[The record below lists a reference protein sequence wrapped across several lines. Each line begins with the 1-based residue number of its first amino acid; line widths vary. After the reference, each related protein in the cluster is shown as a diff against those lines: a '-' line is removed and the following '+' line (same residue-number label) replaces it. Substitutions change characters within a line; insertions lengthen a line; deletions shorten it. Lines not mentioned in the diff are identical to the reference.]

1 MNVEIN
7 TKNKYKNGEC
17 IVMERKYSK
26 ELLNKLVERQETI
39 MIKGAEV
46 LVKNL
51 PDSDE
56 KGAMDPRLYKDM
68 KSQLLMMKY
77 MPKSLMKMNT
87 SPKGIEKLRKMFNGV
102 KSIPIVKKNIEIE
115 HRNVKG
121 EDGNQIPVRIYKS
134 ETMRKNPQIL
144 YFIHG
149 GGFFGGSPD
158 VVEEFVKI
166 IVEKTDILAVSVDYR
181 LAPENPYPA
190 GHKDCYSTLKWIYKN
205 AENLGGD
212 KNNIFVAG
220 DSAGGN
226 LTQYC
231 TTRDMEE
238 KLGMVKGQ
246 LLLYPTV
253 NMAGIEDEY
262 FKWSIDEYEMS
273 PKHKSGI
280 TMMLDMFS
288 SMVELG
294 DILGTT
300 EIDNDYLTPYKRN
313 PKGLPPTF
321 MTVGEHDFL
330 KVESLAYIAKLA
342 NAGVETKTVLY
353 KGFGHAYAD
362 NVGVYPQ
369 SEDCAIEIGKFILE
383 ISK

>member
-1 MNVEIN
+1 YEEWR
-7 TKNKYKNGEC
+7 G
-17 IVMERKYSK
+17 MERKYSK

-68 KSQLLMMKY
+68 KNQFLMMKY
-77 MPKSLMKMNT
+77 MPKSLMKMDT
-87 SPKGIEKLRKMFNGV
+87 SPKGIEKLRKMFNGI
-102 KSIPIVKKNIEIE
+102 KSIPIVEKKIEIE
-115 HRNVKG
+115 HKNIKG
-121 EDGNQIPVRIYKS
+121 EDGNLIPIRIYKS
-134 ETMRKNPQIL
+134 ETIKENAPVL

-158 VVEEFVKI
+158 VVEEFVKL

-190 GHKDCYSTLKWIYKN
+190 GHKDCYTTLKWIYN
-205 AENLGGD
+205 NVESLGGD

-231 TTRDMEE
+231 TTRDMED

-253 NMAGIEDEY
+253 NMLGTEDEY
-262 FKWSIDEYEMS
+262 FKWSIDEFEMS
-273 PKHKSGI
+273 PKHKSGL
-280 TMMLDMFS
+280 TMMINMFS
-288 SMVELG
+288 SMTTGLS

-300 EIDNDYLTPYKRN
+300 DIDNDYLNPYNRD

-321 MTVGEHDFL
+321 ITVGEHDSL
-330 KVESLAYIAKLA
+330 KVEALAYAAKLT

-369 SEDCAIEIGKFILE
+369 SEDCAIEMGKFILE
-383 ISK
+383 RSK

>member
-1 MNVEIN
+1 
-7 TKNKYKNGEC
+7 
-17 IVMERKYSK
+17 MERKYSK
-26 ELLNKLVERQETI
+26 ELLDKLVEREETI
-39 MIKGAEV
+39 MLKGVEV

-68 KSQLLMMKY
+68 KNQLLLMKY
-77 MPKSLMKMNT
+77 MPKFLMKMDI
-87 SPKGIEKLRKMFNGV
+87 SPKGIKKLRKMFNGV
-102 KSIPIVKKNIEIE
+102 KSNPIVKKNIEIE
-115 HRNVKG
+115 HRQVTG
-121 EDGNQIPVRIYKS
+121 EDGNQIPIRIYTS
-134 ETMRKNPQIL
+134 ETIRKNAQVL

-158 VVEEFVKI
+158 VVEEFVKL
-166 IVEKTDILAVSVDYR
+166 IVENTDILAVSVDYR

-190 GHKDCYSTLKWIYKN
+190 GHKDCYSTLKWIYDH
-205 AENLGGD
+205 AESLGGD
-212 KNNIFVAG
+212 RSNIFVAG

-231 TTRDMEE
+231 TTRDMEDG
-238 KLGMVKGQ
+238 LGMVKGQ

-262 FKWSIDEYEMS
+262 YKWSIDEYEMS
-273 PKHKSGI
+273 PKHRSGI
-280 TMMLDMFS
+280 KMMLDMFGS
-288 SMVELG
+288 LASLG

-300 EIDNDYLTPYKRN
+300 EIDNDYLTPYKKN

-321 MTVGEHDFL
+321 ITVGEHDFL
-330 KVESLAYIAKLA
+330 KVESLAYAVKLA
-342 NAGVETKTVLY
+342 KAGVETKTVLY

-369 SEDCAIEIGKFILE
+369 SEDCAIEVGKFILE
-383 ISK
+383 HTK